1 MNLDD
6 RRVKKTRHQI
16 KEALVAC
23 LNNKPIEKINI
34 TELCTRA
41 KINRSTFYDHYQS
54 VAEVYESLEEEA
66 AKSVLSYYQLLQKS
80 NTKLEDSIKEILQF
94 IDQRTEVYLFIIKH
108 SFAKMKEVNRLAFIQ
123 RFANIP
129 NIPKIFRENYYYDF
143 ILSGTQNIVYTWVK
157 EGKKESVEKM
167 IEIIMGIFNIVLY
180 PIS

>member
-16 KEALVAC
+16 KEALVTC

-54 VAEVYESLEEEA
+54 VEEVYESLEEEA
-66 AKSVLSYYQLLQKS
+66 AKSVLSYYQLLQKT

-94 IDQRTEVYLFIIKH
+94 IDQSTEVYLFIIKH

-123 RFANIP
+123 RFTNIP
-129 NIPKIFRENYYYDF
+129 NIPKIFHENYYYDF

>member
-1 MNLDD
+1 M
-6 RRVKKTRHQI
+6 
-16 KEALVAC
+16 
-23 LNNKPIEKINI
+23 
-34 TELCTRA
+34 
-41 KINRSTFYDHYQS
+41 
-54 VAEVYESLEEEA
+54 
-66 AKSVLSYYQLLQKS
+66 QKS

-123 RFANIP
+123 RFANIQ

>member
-54 VAEVYESLEEEA
+54 VEEVYESLEEEA
-66 AKSVLSYYQLLQKS
+66 AKSVLSYYQLLQKT
-80 NTKLEDSIKEILQF
+80 NTKLEDSIKEI
-94 IDQRTEVYLFIIKH
+94 D
-108 SFAKMKEVNRLAFIQ
+108 
-123 RFANIP
+123 
-129 NIPKIFRENYYYDF
+129 
-143 ILSGTQNIVYTWVK
+143 
-157 EGKKESVEKM
+157 
-167 IEIIMGIFNIVLY
+167 
-180 PIS
+180 